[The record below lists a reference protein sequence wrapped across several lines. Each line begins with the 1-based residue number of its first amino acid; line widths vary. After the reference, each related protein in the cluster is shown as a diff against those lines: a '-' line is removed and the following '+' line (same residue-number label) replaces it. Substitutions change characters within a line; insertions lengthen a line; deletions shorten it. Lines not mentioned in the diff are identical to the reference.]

1 MASTTRPRRSTKKA
15 PAPVVEAVVEPVVE
29 APPVEAVEAKE
40 VPSRVSLHD
49 LWAMRLAQQEKRA
62 ALAEAET
69 FRISKLYVL
78 QAIDPK
84 GRVLALEKKLATA
97 QRQAEQAENRALM
110 ARKTIEGKLGRK
122 LEGLSIDPE
131 SGEIVQP

>member
-1 MASTTRPRRSTKKA
+1 MASVTKTRRTKKV
-15 PAPVVEAVVEPVVE
+15 PVALVPEVEPVVE
-29 APPVEAVEAKE
+29 HEAETPAEVVEMPK
-40 VPSRVSLHD
+40 RVALTD
-49 LWAMRLAQQEKRA
+49 LWTMRLAQLEKRA

-69 FRISKLYVL
+69 ARVSKLYVL

-84 GRVLALEKKLATA
+84 GRVLALEKKQATA
-97 QRQAEQAENRALM
+97 QHQAEQAENRALL

-131 SGEIVQP
+131 TGEVVQP

>member
-1 MASTTRPRRSTKKA
+1 MAATAKTRRPKKA
-15 PAPVVEAVVEPVVE
+15 LSVDPVIEPAVVVE
-29 APPVEAVEAKE
+29 APVDQEGAARPT
-40 VPSRVSLHD
+40 RVDLSD

-62 ALAEAET
+62 ALAEADVA
-69 FRISKLYVL
+69 RISKLYVL

-97 QRQAEQAENRALM
+97 QHQAEQAENRALLT
-110 ARKTIEGKLGRK
+110 RKTIEGKLGRK

-131 SGEIVQP
+131 TGEIVQP

>member
-1 MASTTRPRRSTKKA
+1 MASVPKTRRTKKVPVA
-15 PAPVVEAVVEPVVE
+15 PAPEVEPVVDRADSSTEVVEPVKRVE
-29 APPVEAVEAKE
+29 MT
-40 VPSRVSLHD
+40 D
-49 LWAMRLAQQEKRA
+49 LWTMRLAQQEKRA

-69 FRISKLYVL
+69 ARISKLYIL

-84 GRVLALEKKLATA
+84 GRVMALEKKQAIA
-97 QRQAEQAENRALM
+97 QKQAEQAENRALL

-131 SGEIVQP
+131 TGEIVQP